1 MPHLPIGGTRRDGT
15 RLPVPDR
22 TDAAE
27 RAALV
32 RHIAADPV
40 RVQWLRDHVADA
52 LDRLAAAVR
61 ESDPPTVDVA
71 AAAIER
77 RAGAHRRGETP
88 LW

>member
-1 MPHLPIGGTRRDGT
+1 VSRADAARRRDGT

-22 TDAAE
+22 TEAEE

-40 RVQWLRDHVADA
+40 RVQWLRDHVAGV
-52 LDRLAAAVR
+52 LDRVALAVR

-77 RAGAHRRGETP
+77 RAAAHRRGETP